1 LVVTSDGEADHD
13 AEVKGREYSRG
24 DAGELKGVG
33 D

>member
-1 LVVTSDGEADHD
+1 LVVTSEGEADHD

-24 DAGELKGVG
+24 NAGELKAVR